1 MDFEVIQL
9 QNPKFHKEGNFRY
22 AKVMVIIMKRLI
34 PLILISLLCTCTI
47 LLSSCGQN
55 EAEAAAADL
64 LDRCVA
70 CETEAVAAIMGYDI
84 LALTDIEQYT
94 LSRMQYKI
102 IGSSQMDSV
111 RWDVTFD
118 TNLFDIMA
126 LLNEAAI
133 YTYMTEDNENFDPN
147 LWVLQKLN
155 TEEAVRANFRAV
167 LPMILTEDG
176 TWSVDTDRIGDD
188 VRDALS
194 GGAYSWYDAYKET
207 FGTGEET
214 ANLT

>member
-1 MDFEVIQL
+1 
-9 QNPKFHKEGNFRY
+9 
-22 AKVMVIIMKRLI
+22 MKRLI
-34 PLILISLLCTCTI
+34 SLILILVLCTGTA

-64 LDRCVA
+64 LDRCIA
-70 CETEAVAAIMGYDI
+70 CETEAVAAVMGYDI
-84 LALTDIEQYT
+84 LSLTDIERYT
-94 LSRMQYKI
+94 LARMQYKI

-147 LWVLQKLN
+147 LWVLQQLN
-155 TEEAVRANFRAV
+155 TEEAARANFRAI
-167 LPMILTEDG
+167 LPMIRTEDG

-188 VRDALS
+188 VRDAIS

-207 FGTGEET
+207 FGTSPAEEVPADNT
-214 ANLT
+214 